1 MKATDLRIDNL
12 VTDEFYDSF
21 NTILKVE
28 SINEFGINLIIEDDG
43 NWPEIASRWIEPELT
58 FDKLR
63 GIPLTE
69 EWLLKFGYK
78 GRKDFKWNGSIVGI
92 QIKDGKFYLGIK
104 DLGNVLFH
112 SVVEINTVHH
122 FQNLYYF
129 LTNEELSY
137 TTKIETP
144 GTITD
149 KEARNFNQGA

>member
-1 MKATDLRIDNL
+1 MIKANELRINNILNYTTAENDILPTTLDWQDIKWISEDPKGFNL
-12 VTDEFYDSF
+12 VH
-21 NTILKVE
+21 
-28 SINEFGINLIIEDDG
+28 
-43 NWPEIASRWIEPELT
+43 EP
-58 FDKLR
+58 
-63 GIPLTE
+63 IPLTE